1 MLRSIAI
8 IAATALCV
16 TGIVKSAPPP
26 PGWEHRPAQPM
37 TYKDPQTSI
46 TLYVESDGRHVAAI
60 NADGTLLWVRD
71 PFRGSRACPAEKA
84 IPVIV
89 RLKPQPS
96 TTSLAEYLQRFGFEA
111 RDQLVEVMFAS
122 NYFGYLDERTGD
134 FVCIGIN

>member
-1 MLRSIAI
+1 MLRSFAT

-26 PGWEHRPAQPM
+26 PGWEHLPAQPM
-37 TYKDPQTSI
+37 TYKDPRTSI

-71 PFRGSRACPAEKA
+71 PFKGSRACPAEKV
-84 IPVIV
+84 IPVIAS
-89 RLKPQPS
+89 LKAEPS
-96 TTSLAEYLQRFGFEA
+96 TSSLAEYLQPFGFEA
-111 RDQLVEVMFAS
+111 RDQLVEIMFAS
-122 NYFGYLDERTGD
+122 NFFGYLNERTGN